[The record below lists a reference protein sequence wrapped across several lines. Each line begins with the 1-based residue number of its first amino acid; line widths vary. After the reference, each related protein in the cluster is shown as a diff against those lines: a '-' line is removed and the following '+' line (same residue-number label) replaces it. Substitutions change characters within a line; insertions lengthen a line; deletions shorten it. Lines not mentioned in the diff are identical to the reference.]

1 MISNSRNKLHQT
13 TYKDFFS
20 ALYISLDTDT
30 ELPFQSFVVMAE
42 VYINNTNDLNLG
54 AVGVMFVQAVSLLF
68 TLSSYLV
75 IWRDFGRLWLVNR
88 LSTCMETIRG

>member
-1 MISNSRNKLHQT
+1 MYFVKKDLIYLYVHISHL
-13 TYKDFFS
+13 
-20 ALYISLDTDT
+20 LDT
-30 ELPFQSFVVMAE
+30 ELPFHSFVVMAE